1 MARETKKTSAAAFRR
16 GPRRA
21 QGNGQGDAPVSL
33 SNWNN
38 GETNMNNR
46 CMHPNATAI
55 DSDVYSE
62 IFATSAMR
70 EVWSDRSRIQ
80 YYLDFEKA
88 LALTQAHLGVIP
100 KEAAEEISLH
110 SNVCEMDFGKLKDA
124 TEHIGYP
131 VLPVVQQLTALC
143 KDDLGQWCH
152 WGATTQDITDTA
164 TILQI
169 RSALQLV
176 EDEMKAISASLAHLA
191 KEHRDTPMIG
201 RSNLQQAVPLT
212 FGYKAAVWLAGLDR
226 HLERLD
232 QMKRRVLMGEFGG
245 AVGTLASL
253 GKQGLPVQQGVMET
267 LGLTQPPIA
276 WHTVRDT
283 IAEVGCFLG
292 ILCGLLDKIASDVK
306 VMMMTELNEVQEPAG
321 GGGRGA
327 SSTMPQ
333 KRNPISCAY
342 ITACSSVV
350 RQHTASLLNAM
361 NADFERATGTWEI
374 EWLVLPEIFCL
385 SAGAL
390 AQANYM
396 LSGLVVHPDNM
407 KKDLQLTN
415 GLVNTE
421 AVMMALAPKM
431 GRGKAH
437 DRLTTISIA
446 VSQGKGQLID
456 LLSNDPEIA
465 KFLDHTAIERLI
477 EPTNYLGNS
486 GAMVDRV
493 LAGRGE

>member
-1 MARETKKTSAAAFRR
+1 MYM
-16 GPRRA
+16 
-21 QGNGQGDAPVSL
+21 QLNGTV
-33 SNWNN
+33 
-38 GETNMNNR
+38 
-46 CMHPNATAI
+46 I
-55 DSDVYSE
+55 DSSIYHD
-62 IFATSAMR
+62 IFSTSAMR
-70 EVWSDRSRIQ
+70 AVWSDQARIQ
-80 YYLDFEKA
+80 RYLDVEKA
-88 LALTQAHLGVIP
+88 LSVVEARLGVIP
-100 KEAAEEISLH
+100 SEAAEEIGRH
-110 SNVCEMDFGKLKDA
+110 CNVSEVDFERLKSA

-143 KDDLGQWCH
+143 KDGLGQWCH
-152 WGATTQDITDTA
+152 WGATTQDVTDTT

-176 EDEMKAISASLAHLA
+176 EEDMKAVSAALAHLA

-226 HLERLD
+226 HLQRLD

-253 GKQGLPVQQGVMET
+253 GEQRLPVQHRVMER

-333 KRNPISCAY
+333 KRNPISCVY

-361 NADFERATGTWEI
+361 NADFERAKGTWEI

-390 AQANYM
+390 AQAKYM
-396 LSGLVVHPDNM
+396 LSELVVHPDNM
-407 KKDLQLTN
+407 KKNLELTD

-421 AVMMALAPKM
+421 AIMMALGPKM
-431 GRGKAH
+431 GA
-437 DRLTTISIA
+437 
-446 VSQGKGQLID
+446 
-456 LLSNDPEIA
+456 
-465 KFLDHTAIERLI
+465 
-477 EPTNYLGNS
+477 
-486 GAMVDRV
+486 
-493 LAGRGE
+493 

>member
-1 MARETKKTSAAAFRR
+1 
-16 GPRRA
+16 
-21 QGNGQGDAPVSL
+21 VSL
-33 SNWNN
+33 SDLNN
-38 GETNMNNR
+38 GENMSSQST
-46 CMHPNATAI
+46 HPNATVI
-55 DSDVYSE
+55 DSDVYSD
-62 IFATSAMR
+62 IFSTSAMR
-70 EVWSDRSRIQ
+70 DVWSDRSRVQ

-88 LALTQAHLGVIP
+88 LAITQAYLGVIP
-100 KEAAEEISLH
+100 REAAEEISLH
-110 SNVCEMDFGKLKDA
+110 CNVDEIDFAKLKTA
-124 TEHIGYP
+124 TMHIGYP
-131 VLPVVQQLTALC
+131 VLPVVQQLTTLC

-152 WGATTQDITDTA
+152 WGATTQDTTDTA
-164 TILQI
+164 TVLQI
-169 RSALQLV
+169 RSAFELIEL
-176 EDEMKAISASLAHLA
+176 EMKAVSESLSRLA
-191 KEHRDTPMIG
+191 KDHRNTPMIG

-212 FGYKAAVWLAGLDR
+212 FGYKAAVWLAGVDR
-226 HLERLD
+226 HIQRLD
-232 QMKRRVLMGEFGG
+232 QLRRRVLLGEFGG

-253 GKQGLPVQQGVMET
+253 GEQGLPVQQGVMER
-267 LGLTQPPIA
+267 LGLIPPLIS

-350 RQHTASLLNAM
+350 RQHTASLLSAM

-374 EWLVLPEIFCL
+374 EWLVLPEMFCL

-390 AQANYM
+390 AQAKYL
-396 LSGLVVHPDNM
+396 LSGLVVHPENM
-407 KKDLQLTN
+407 KKNLQLTD
-415 GLVNTE
+415 GLINTE
-421 AVMMALAPKM
+421 AIMMALGPKM

-437 DRLTTISIA
+437 DRLAAISIA
-446 VSQGKGQLID
+446 VSQGKGRLID
-456 LLSNDPEIA
+456 LLSNDPEIVQI
-465 KFLDHTAIERLI
+465 LDRSAIERLM

-493 LAGRGE
+493 LAGRGH

>member
-1 MARETKKTSAAAFRR
+1 M
-16 GPRRA
+16 
-21 QGNGQGDAPVSL
+21 SL
-33 SNWNN
+33 SDLNN
-38 GETNMNNR
+38 GENMSSQST
-46 CMHPNATAI
+46 HPNATVI
-55 DSDVYSE
+55 DSDVYSD
-62 IFATSAMR
+62 IFSTSAMR
-70 EVWSDRSRIQ
+70 DVWSDRSRVQ

-88 LALTQAHLGVIP
+88 LAITQAYLGVIP
-100 KEAAEEISLH
+100 REAAEEISLH
-110 SNVCEMDFGKLKDA
+110 CNVDEIDFAKLKTA

-131 VLPVVQQLTALC
+131 VLPVVQQLTTLC

-164 TILQI
+164 TVLQI
-169 RSALQLV
+169 RSAFELIEL
-176 EDEMKAISASLAHLA
+176 EMKAVSESLSRLA
-191 KEHRDTPMIG
+191 RDHRNTPMIG

-212 FGYKAAVWLAGLDR
+212 FGYKAAVWLAGVDR
-226 HLERLD
+226 HIQRLA
-232 QMKRRVLMGEFGG
+232 QLRRRVLLGEFGG

-253 GKQGLPVQQGVMET
+253 GEQGLPVQQGVMER
-267 LGLTQPPIA
+267 LGLIPPLIS

-350 RQHTASLLNAM
+350 RQHTASLLSAM

-374 EWLVLPEIFCL
+374 EWLVLPEMFCL

-390 AQANYM
+390 AQAKYL
-396 LSGLVVHPDNM
+396 LSGLVVHPENM
-407 KKDLQLTN
+407 KKNLQLTD
-415 GLVNTE
+415 GLINTE
-421 AVMMALAPKM
+421 AIMMALGPKM

-437 DRLTTISIA
+437 DRLAAISIA
-446 VSQGKGQLID
+446 VSQGKGRLID
-456 LLSNDPEIA
+456 LLSNDPEIVQI
-465 KFLDHTAIERLI
+465 LDRSAIERLM

-493 LAGRGE
+493 LAGRGH

>member
-1 MARETKKTSAAAFRR
+1 MSSQST
-16 GPRRA
+16 
-21 QGNGQGDAPVSL
+21 
-33 SNWNN
+33 
-38 GETNMNNR
+38 
-46 CMHPNATAI
+46 HPNATVI
-55 DSDVYSE
+55 DSDVYSD
-62 IFATSAMR
+62 IFSTSAMR
-70 EVWSDRSRIQ
+70 DVWSDRSRVQ

-88 LALTQAHLGVIP
+88 LAITQAYLGVIP
-100 KEAAEEISLH
+100 REAAEEISLH
-110 SNVCEMDFGKLKDA
+110 CNVDEIDFAKLKTA
-124 TEHIGYP
+124 TEHVGYP

-164 TILQI
+164 TVLQI
-169 RSALQLV
+169 RSAFELIEL
-176 EDEMKAISASLAHLA
+176 EMKAVSESLSRLA
-191 KEHRDTPMIG
+191 RDHRNTPMIG

-212 FGYKAAVWLAGLDR
+212 FGYKAAVWLAGVDR
-226 HLERLD
+226 HIQRLD
-232 QMKRRVLMGEFGG
+232 QLRRRVLLGEFGG

-253 GKQGLPVQQGVMET
+253 GEQGLPVQQGVMQR
-267 LGLTQPPIA
+267 LGLIPPLIS

-327 SSTMPQ
+327 SSTMPH

-350 RQHTASLLNAM
+350 RQHTASLLSAM

-374 EWLVLPEIFCL
+374 EWLVLPEMFCL

-396 LSGLVVHPDNM
+396 LSGLVVHPENM
-407 KKDLQLTN
+407 KKNLQLTD
-415 GLVNTE
+415 GLINTE
-421 AVMMALAPKM
+421 AIMMALGPKM

-437 DRLTTISIA
+437 DRLAAISIA
-446 VSQGKGQLID
+446 VSQGKGRLID
-456 LLSNDPEIA
+456 LLSNDPEIVQI
-465 KFLDHTAIERLI
+465 LDRSAIERLM

-493 LAGRGE
+493 LAGRGH

>member
-1 MARETKKTSAAAFRR
+1 
-16 GPRRA
+16 
-21 QGNGQGDAPVSL
+21 VSL

-152 WGATTQDITDTA
+152 WGATTQDITDTV

-212 FGYKAAVWLAGLDR
+212 FGYKAAVWLAGIYR
-226 HLERLD
+226 HLQRLD

-253 GKQGLPVQQGVMET
+253 G
-267 LGLTQPPIA
+267 
-276 WHTVRDT
+276 
-283 IAEVGCFLG
+283 
-292 ILCGLLDKIASDVK
+292 
-306 VMMMTELNEVQEPAG
+306 
-321 GGGRGA
+321 
-327 SSTMPQ
+327 
-333 KRNPISCAY
+333 
-342 ITACSSVV
+342 
-350 RQHTASLLNAM
+350 
-361 NADFERATGTWEI
+361 
-374 EWLVLPEIFCL
+374 
-385 SAGAL
+385 
-390 AQANYM
+390 
-396 LSGLVVHPDNM
+396 
-407 KKDLQLTN
+407 
-415 GLVNTE
+415 
-421 AVMMALAPKM
+421 
-431 GRGKAH
+431 
-437 DRLTTISIA
+437 
-446 VSQGKGQLID
+446 
-456 LLSNDPEIA
+456 
-465 KFLDHTAIERLI
+465 
-477 EPTNYLGNS
+477 
-486 GAMVDRV
+486 
-493 LAGRGE
+493 

>member
-1 MARETKKTSAAAFRR
+1 MSSQST
-16 GPRRA
+16 
-21 QGNGQGDAPVSL
+21 
-33 SNWNN
+33 
-38 GETNMNNR
+38 
-46 CMHPNATAI
+46 HPNATVI
-55 DSDVYSE
+55 DSDVYSD
-62 IFATSAMR
+62 IFSTSAMR
-70 EVWSDRSRIQ
+70 DVWSDRSRVQ

-88 LALTQAHLGVIP
+88 LAITQAYLGVIP
-100 KEAAEEISLH
+100 REAAEEISLH
-110 SNVCEMDFGKLKDA
+110 CNVDEIDFAKLKTA

-131 VLPVVQQLTALC
+131 VLPVVQQLTTLC

-164 TILQI
+164 TVLQI
-169 RSALQLV
+169 RSAFELIEL
-176 EDEMKAISASLAHLA
+176 EMKAVSESLSRLA
-191 KEHRDTPMIG
+191 RDHRNTPMIG

-212 FGYKAAVWLAGLDR
+212 FGYKAAVWLAGVDR
-226 HLERLD
+226 HIQRLD
-232 QMKRRVLMGEFGG
+232 QLRRRVLLGQFGG

-253 GKQGLPVQQGVMET
+253 GEQGLPVQQGVMER
-267 LGLTQPPIA
+267 LGLIPPLIS

-327 SSTMPQ
+327 SSTMPH

-350 RQHTASLLNAM
+350 RQHTASLLSAM

-374 EWLVLPEIFCL
+374 EWLVLPEMFCL

-390 AQANYM
+390 AQAKYL
-396 LSGLVVHPDNM
+396 LSGLVVHPENM
-407 KKDLQLTN
+407 KKNLQLTD
-415 GLVNTE
+415 GLINTE
-421 AVMMALAPKM
+421 AIMMALGPKM
-431 GRGKAH
+431 GRSKAH
-437 DRLTTISIA
+437 DRLAAISIA
-446 VSQGKGQLID
+446 VSQGKGRLID
-456 LLSNDPEIA
+456 LLSNDPEIVQI
-465 KFLDHTAIERLI
+465 LDRSAIERLM

-493 LAGRGE
+493 LAGRGH

>member
-1 MARETKKTSAAAFRR
+1 
-16 GPRRA
+16 
-21 QGNGQGDAPVSL
+21 VSL
-33 SNWNN
+33 GDLDN
-38 GETNMNNR
+38 GENMSDQST
-46 CMHPNATAI
+46 HPNATAI
-55 DSDVYSE
+55 DSDVYSD
-62 IFATSAMR
+62 IFGTSAMR

-88 LALTQAHLGVIP
+88 LAVTQACLDVIP
-100 KEAAEEISLH
+100 REAAEEISGH
-110 SNVCEMDFGKLKDA
+110 CNVGEMDFAKLKTA

-143 KDDLGQWCH
+143 KGDLGQWCH
-152 WGATTQDITDTA
+152 WGATTQDVTDTA

-169 RSALQLV
+169 RSALELI
-176 EDEMKAISASLAHLA
+176 ESKMKAVSVSLSHLA
-191 KEHRDTPMIG
+191 REHRDTPMIG

-212 FGYKAAVWLAGLDR
+212 FGYKAAVWLAGIDR
-226 HLERLD
+226 HLQRLD

-253 GKQGLPVQQGVMET
+253 GEQGLPVQRGVMEK
-267 LGLTQPPIA
+267 LGLVQPPIS

-333 KRNPISCAY
+333 KRNPISCVY

-390 AQANYM
+390 AQAKYM
-396 LSGLVVHPDNM
+396 LSELVVHPDNM
-407 KKDLQLTN
+407 KKNLELTD

-421 AVMMALAPKM
+421 AIMMALGPKM

-437 DRLTTISIA
+437 DRLAAISIA
-446 VSQGKGQLID
+446 VSQGKGRLID
-456 LLSNDPEIA
+456 LLSNDPEVAQILDRGAIA
-465 KFLDHTAIERLI
+465 RLI
-477 EPTNYLGNS
+477 APTNYLGNS

-493 LAGRGE
+493 LAGKGD

>member
-1 MARETKKTSAAAFRR
+1 MSSQST
-16 GPRRA
+16 
-21 QGNGQGDAPVSL
+21 
-33 SNWNN
+33 
-38 GETNMNNR
+38 
-46 CMHPNATAI
+46 HPNATVI
-55 DSDVYSE
+55 DSNVYSD
-62 IFATSAMR
+62 IFSTSAMR
-70 EVWSDRSRIQ
+70 DVWSDRSRVQ
-80 YYLDFEKA
+80 HYLDFEKA
-88 LALTQAHLGVIP
+88 LAITQASLGVIP
-100 KEAAEEISLH
+100 REAAEEISLH
-110 SNVCEMDFGKLKDA
+110 CNVDEIDFAKLKTA
-124 TEHIGYP
+124 TKHIGYP
-131 VLPVVQQLTALC
+131 VLPVVQQLTTLC

-152 WGATTQDITDTA
+152 WGATTQDTTDTA
-164 TILQI
+164 TVLQI
-169 RSALQLV
+169 RSAFELIEL
-176 EDEMKAISASLAHLA
+176 EMKAVSESLSRLA
-191 KEHRDTPMIG
+191 RDHRNTPMIG

-212 FGYKAAVWLAGLDR
+212 FGYKAAVWLAGVDR
-226 HLERLD
+226 HIQRLD
-232 QMKRRVLMGEFGG
+232 QLRRRVLLGEFGG

-253 GKQGLPVQQGVMET
+253 GEQGLPVQQGVMER
-267 LGLTQPPIA
+267 LGLIPPLIS

-350 RQHTASLLNAM
+350 RQHTASLLSAM

-374 EWLVLPEIFCL
+374 EWLVLPEMFCL

-390 AQANYM
+390 AQAKYL
-396 LSGLVVHPDNM
+396 LSGLVVHPENM
-407 KKDLQLTN
+407 KKNLQLTD
-415 GLVNTE
+415 GLINTE
-421 AVMMALAPKM
+421 AIMMALGPKM

-437 DRLTTISIA
+437 DRLAAISIA
-446 VSQGKGQLID
+446 VSQGKGRLID
-456 LLSNDPEIA
+456 LLSNDPEIVQI
-465 KFLDHTAIERLI
+465 LDRSAIERLM

-493 LAGRGE
+493 LAGRGH

>member
-1 MARETKKTSAAAFRR
+1 
-16 GPRRA
+16 
-21 QGNGQGDAPVSL
+21 VSL
-33 SNWNN
+33 SDLNN
-38 GETNMNNR
+38 GENMSSQST
-46 CMHPNATAI
+46 HPNATVI
-55 DSDVYSE
+55 DSDVYSD
-62 IFATSAMR
+62 IFSTSAMR
-70 EVWSDRSRIQ
+70 DVWSDRSRVQ

-88 LALTQAHLGVIP
+88 LAITQAYLGVIP
-100 KEAAEEISLH
+100 REAAEEISLH
-110 SNVCEMDFGKLKDA
+110 CNVDEIDFAKLKTA

-131 VLPVVQQLTALC
+131 VLPVVQQLTTLC

-164 TILQI
+164 TVLQI
-169 RSALQLV
+169 RSAFELIEL
-176 EDEMKAISASLAHLA
+176 EMKAVSESLSRLA
-191 KEHRDTPMIG
+191 RDHRNTPMIG

-212 FGYKAAVWLAGLDR
+212 FGYKAAVWLAGVDR
-226 HLERLD
+226 HIQRLD
-232 QMKRRVLMGEFGG
+232 QLRRRVLLGEFGG

-253 GKQGLPVQQGVMET
+253 GEQGLPVQQGVMER
-267 LGLTQPPIA
+267 LGLIPPLIS

-350 RQHTASLLNAM
+350 RQHTASLLSAM

-374 EWLVLPEIFCL
+374 EWLVLPEMFCL

-390 AQANYM
+390 AQAKYL
-396 LSGLVVHPDNM
+396 LSGLVVHPENM
-407 KKDLQLTN
+407 KKNLQLTD
-415 GLVNTE
+415 GLINTE
-421 AVMMALAPKM
+421 AIMMALGPKM
-431 GRGKAH
+431 GRSKAH
-437 DRLTTISIA
+437 DRLAAISIA
-446 VSQGKGQLID
+446 VSQGKGRLID
-456 LLSNDPEIA
+456 LLSNDPEIVQI
-465 KFLDHTAIERLI
+465 LDRSAIERLM

-493 LAGRGE
+493 LAGRGH

>member
-1 MARETKKTSAAAFRR
+1 MSSQST
-16 GPRRA
+16 
-21 QGNGQGDAPVSL
+21 
-33 SNWNN
+33 
-38 GETNMNNR
+38 
-46 CMHPNATAI
+46 HPNATVI
-55 DSDVYSE
+55 DSDVYSD
-62 IFATSAMR
+62 IFSTSAMR
-70 EVWSDRSRIQ
+70 DVWSDRSRVQ

-88 LALTQAHLGVIP
+88 LAITQSYLGVIP
-100 KEAAEEISLH
+100 GEAAEEISLH
-110 SNVCEMDFGKLKDA
+110 CNVDEIDFAKLKTA

-131 VLPVVQQLTALC
+131 VLPVVQQLTTLC

-164 TILQI
+164 TVLQI
-169 RSALQLV
+169 RSAFELIEL
-176 EDEMKAISASLAHLA
+176 EMKAVSESLSRLA
-191 KEHRDTPMIG
+191 RDHRNTPMIG

-212 FGYKAAVWLAGLDR
+212 FGYKAAVWLAGVDR
-226 HLERLD
+226 HIQRLEQLR
-232 QMKRRVLMGEFGG
+232 RRVLLGEFGG

-253 GKQGLPVQQGVMET
+253 GEQGLPVQQGVMER
-267 LGLTQPPIA
+267 LGLIPPLIS

-350 RQHTASLLNAM
+350 RQHTASLLSAM

-374 EWLVLPEIFCL
+374 EWLVLPEMFCL

-390 AQANYM
+390 AQAKYL
-396 LSGLVVHPDNM
+396 LSGLVVHPENM
-407 KKDLQLTN
+407 KKNLQLTD
-415 GLVNTE
+415 GLINTE
-421 AVMMALAPKM
+421 AIMMALGPKM

-437 DRLTTISIA
+437 DRLAAISIA
-446 VSQGKGQLID
+446 VSQGKGRLID
-456 LLSNDPEIA
+456 LLSNDPEIVQI
-465 KFLDHTAIERLI
+465 LDRSAIERLM

-493 LAGRGE
+493 LAGRGH

>member
-1 MARETKKTSAAAFRR
+1 
-16 GPRRA
+16 
-21 QGNGQGDAPVSL
+21 VSL
-33 SNWNN
+33 GDLDN
-38 GETNMNNR
+38 GENMSDQST
-46 CMHPNATAI
+46 HPNATAI
-55 DSDVYSE
+55 DSDVYSD
-62 IFATSAMR
+62 IFGTSAMR

-88 LALTQAHLGVIP
+88 LAVTQAYLGVIP
-100 KEAAEEISLH
+100 REAAEEISVH
-110 SNVCEMDFGKLKDA
+110 CNVGEMDFAKLKTA

-131 VLPVVQQLTALC
+131 VLPVVQQLTAFC
-143 KDDLGQWCH
+143 KGDLGQWCH
-152 WGATTQDITDTA
+152 WGATTQDVTDTA

-169 RSALQLV
+169 RSALELI
-176 EDEMKAISASLAHLA
+176 ESEMKAVSVSLSHLA
-191 KEHRDTPMIG
+191 REHRDTPMIG

-212 FGYKAAVWLAGLDR
+212 FGYKAAVWLAGIDR
-226 HLERLD
+226 HLQRLD

-253 GKQGLPVQQGVMET
+253 GEQGLPVQRGVMEK
-267 LGLTQPPIA
+267 LGLVQPPIS

-390 AQANYM
+390 AQAKYM
-396 LSGLVVHPDNM
+396 LSELVVHPDNM
-407 KKDLQLTN
+407 KKNLELTD

-421 AVMMALAPKM
+421 AIMMALGPKM

-437 DRLTTISIA
+437 DRLAAISIA
-446 VSQGKGQLID
+446 VSQGKGRLID
-456 LLSNDPEIA
+456 LLSNDPEVAQILDRGAIA
-465 KFLDHTAIERLI
+465 RLI
-477 EPTNYLGNS
+477 DPTNYLGNS

-493 LAGRGE
+493 LAGKGD

>member
-1 MARETKKTSAAAFRR
+1 M
-16 GPRRA
+16 
-21 QGNGQGDAPVSL
+21 SL
-33 SNWNN
+33 SDLNN
-38 GETNMNNR
+38 GENMSSQST
-46 CMHPNATAI
+46 HPNATVI
-55 DSDVYSE
+55 DSDVYSD
-62 IFATSAMR
+62 IFSTSAMR
-70 EVWSDRSRIQ
+70 DVWSDRSRVQ

-88 LALTQAHLGVIP
+88 LAITQAYLGVIP
-100 KEAAEEISLH
+100 REAAEEISLH
-110 SNVCEMDFGKLKDA
+110 CNVDEIDFAKLKTA
-124 TEHIGYP
+124 TKHIGYP
-131 VLPVVQQLTALC
+131 VLPVVQQLTTLC

-164 TILQI
+164 TVLQI
-169 RSALQLV
+169 RSAFELIEL
-176 EDEMKAISASLAHLA
+176 EMKAVSESLSRLA
-191 KEHRDTPMIG
+191 RDHRNTPMIG

-212 FGYKAAVWLAGLDR
+212 FGYKAAVWLAGVDR
-226 HLERLD
+226 HIQRLD
-232 QMKRRVLMGEFGG
+232 QLRRRVLLGEFGG

-253 GKQGLPVQQGVMET
+253 GEQGLPVQQGVMER
-267 LGLTQPPIA
+267 LGLIPPLIS

-350 RQHTASLLNAM
+350 RQHTASLLSAM

-374 EWLVLPEIFCL
+374 EWLVLPEMFCL

-390 AQANYM
+390 AQAKYL
-396 LSGLVVHPDNM
+396 LSGLVVHPENM
-407 KKDLQLTN
+407 KKNLQLTD
-415 GLVNTE
+415 GLINTE
-421 AVMMALAPKM
+421 AIMMALGPKM

-437 DRLTTISIA
+437 DRLAAISIA
-446 VSQGKGQLID
+446 VSQGKGRLID
-456 LLSNDPEIA
+456 LLSNDPEIVQI
-465 KFLDHTAIERLI
+465 LDRSAIERLM

-493 LAGRGE
+493 LAGRGH